1 MNDVENARAAKE
13 ARDAIAAGSGPSRS
27 SGELAEAAMRRY
39 FAAESYRARKREEP
53 AEEDE
58 ERPS

>member
-13 ARDAIAAGSGPSRS
+13 ARDAIAAGSGSSRS

-53 AEEDE
+53 SEEDE
-58 ERPS
+58 ELPS